1 MKKID
6 FHIHPS
12 KNITVEESAAFMEDM
27 CCRKG
32 YETVGIMAYVHNSSG
47 PFPEGN
53 EYAMELHRLL
63 PGSAV
68 FASLHHDR
76 DFVEQAKEYMAS
88 GFDGIKL
95 LEGKPTQYR
104 LYGYGFEHP
113 RFEEFFSYAEKE
125 QIPLVLHNNDPLI
138 HWDRERISPSA
149 FAKGWYYDETMPSQ
163 EHFFRVLED
172 VLKKHPLLK
181 VAVAHLGYY
190 ANDLDRAESLL
201 ERSPNLRF
209 DLTPALDIYDD
220 LSRTPE
226 RAEAFFR
233 KYHERLIFG
242 TDAITDLT
250 GKARA
255 LNDKKTDIMDHFFFG
270 SEPKDFDT
278 HRIVPIRLEEQMLE
292 NIYYY
297 NALRFIGRI

>member
-1 MKKID
+1 MKRID

-12 KNITVEESAAFMEDM
+12 KNISVEESAAFMREM
-27 CCRKG
+27 CSRKG
-32 YETVGIMAYVHNSSG
+32 YETVGIMAYVHNSAG
-47 PFPEGN
+47 PFPDGN
-53 EYAMELHRLL
+53 EYAMKLHKLL
-63 PGSAV
+63 PGSVV
-68 FASLHHDR
+68 FAALHHDR
-76 DFVEQAKEYMAS
+76 DFVAQAKEYLSS
-88 GFDGIKL
+88 GFEGIKL

-113 RFEEFFSYAEKE
+113 RFDEFFAWAEAE
-125 QIPLVLHNNDPLI
+125 QVPIVLHNNDPLV

-172 VLKKHPLLK
+172 VLDKHRLLK
-181 VAVAHLGYY
+181 VAVAHMGYY

-201 ERSPNLRF
+201 EKCPNLRF

-220 LSRTPE
+220 LSGTPE
-226 RAEAFFR
+226 QTEAFFR

-242 TDAITDLT
+242 TDAVTDLT

-255 LNDKKTDIMDHFFFG
+255 LNDKKSDITDHFFFG
-270 SEPKDFDT
+270 SKPKDFDA
-278 HRIVPIRLEEQMLE
+278 HHIVPIRLEEQMLE